1 MNWKQAIRE
10 ARERIQPHLR
20 ETYLQRSDWLS
31 DRCDA
36 EVYLKLENLQVT
48 GSFKAR
54 GAANKLL
61 TLSPKERARGVVTAS
76 TGNHGAAVAQA
87 GRALGC
93 PVLVFCPQDADQSK
107 VAAIV
112 RRGANVR
119 YHGHDCVEV
128 ERLARRH
135 AEEEALTYIPPYND
149 PQVIAGQGTIGAEL
163 LDQMPDVDAVFA
175 SVGGGGL
182 IGGIAAY
189 LKAAKPSVKVVG
201 CTPENSQV
209 MLQSVAAG
217 EVLDLPS
224 QPTLSDGTAGG
235 LEDETMTFPLCR
247 DLVDEWLTVDEPE
260 IASALR
266 GVLNQEHLLVEGAA
280 AVSVAAYLRV
290 AEQYRGQRVA
300 IVVCGGNIGL
310 ETLRRAL
317 DLA

>member
-1 MNWKQAIRE
+1 VNWQQAVQE
-10 ARERIQPHLR
+10 ARDRIRPYLR
-20 ETYLQRSDWLS
+20 ETYLQRSDWLC
-31 DRCDA
+31 DRCEA

-54 GAANKLL
+54 GATNKLL
-61 TLSPKERARGVVTAS
+61 TLSPQARDRGVVTAS

-107 VAAIV
+107 VAGIE
-112 RRGANVR
+112 RRGAHVR

-135 AEEEALTYIPPYND
+135 AQQEALSYIPPYND
-149 PQVIAGQGTIGAEL
+149 AEVIAGQGTIGAEIL
-163 LDQMPDVDAVFA
+163 EQLPEVDAVFA

-182 IGGIAAY
+182 IAGIAAY
-189 LKAAKPSVKVVG
+189 LKAVKPSVKVVG
-201 CTPENSQV
+201 CSPENSQV

-235 LEDETMTFPLCR
+235 LEEGTMTFPLCR
-247 DLVDEWLTVDEPE
+247 DWVDDWLTVEERE

-266 GVLNQEHLLVEGAA
+266 GVLDQEHLLVEGAA
-280 AVSVAAYLRV
+280 AVSVAAYQRV
-290 AEQYRGQRVA
+290 AEQYGGQRVA
-300 IVVCGGNIGL
+300 IVICGGNIGL
-310 ETLRRAL
+310 ETLQRAL